1 MQKAHFGSGGWGFAS
16 FSLPWSTQ
24 GLRQSFQQHHLSRL
38 HGLREENSEDEKFVV
53 CVRVCVWFYFF
64 FLSFSAVFRTKLRW
78 FAVLMGILLASLASV
93 WLFSP
98 SCMLT
103 WESSF
108 ALAAIIVTQ
117 LTTPYIR
124 IAPAAGDGQLTG
136 QTFKYRWVILPISCS
151 FSQLRFPS
159 TSLLLCLRPV

>member
-1 MQKAHFGSGGWGFAS
+1 MASLDWAHCQPSVQCRRHILGQGAGLYFVLYSLIYPGSQAKLPTASLKPAARLKRREFRRQKICCVCACMYVCGFI
-16 FSLPWSTQ
+16 FS
-24 GLRQSFQQHHLSRL
+24 
-38 HGLREENSEDEKFVV
+38 
-53 CVRVCVWFYFF
+53 F
-64 FLSFSAVFRTKLRW
+64 FLSFSAVFGTKLRW
-78 FAVLMGILLASLASV
+78 FSVLMGILLASLASV

-136 QTFKYRWVILPISCS
+136 QTFKYR
-151 FSQLRFPS
+151 
-159 TSLLLCLRPV
+159 